1 MRSII
6 SHQQEV
12 TQAKFEYLFD
22 EKVYDYKTATTWKV
36 PFKRTSFSEF
46 SIFFNRQLD
55 QDINAVQKEI
65 EKYRNVQEIEEF
77 KTDWDSR
84 QGVGRNDS
92 DVYKE
97 TMLKMKEF
105 NKRIAE
111 VPDKSLRFGTITFEC
126 STLRKYLLKI
136 PQKIIESIT
145 HNFKGTLMED
155 TKQLKEELSKTSE
168 VLDQMP
174 VSLNIYVD

>member
-1 MRSII
+1 
-6 SHQQEV
+6 
-12 TQAKFEYLFD
+12 
-22 EKVYDYKTATTWKV
+22 
-36 PFKRTSFSEF
+36 
-46 SIFFNRQLD
+46 
-55 QDINAVQKEI
+55 
-65 EKYRNVQEIEEF
+65 
-77 KTDWDSR
+77 
-84 QGVGRNDS
+84 
-92 DVYKE
+92 
-97 TMLKMKEF
+97 MKEF

-168 VLDQMP
+168 VLD
-174 VSLNIYVD
+174 